1 MHFYGTIWR
10 PPYEADSLLIQAT
23 AGCTHHACKF
33 CTLYEDLPFRFRMS
47 PLSEIEEDLR
57 EAQLLYTDP
66 MMQLS
71 ARLQSLPRPPF
82 PRRAFL
88 TGANPFVLHPE
99 KLGAIADMIHRYFP
113 GIETIGCFARV
124 TDIAPKSGE
133 ELRALREVCNERNL
147 FLFCDGARLGCAM
160 DAGDTSFEDYGAYC
174 DAFTIGGTKNGLL
187 FGEALVIVRPGL
199 QRGFRH
205 NMKQQGAMLAKGR
218 LLGVQFNAVLEGGLY
233 QELAAQANRMGRRLT
248 AGLKALG
255 VPLAVES
262 PSNQVFA
269 VLPDNVVSTLPAD
282 FTFES
287 QGSAGDGR
295 TCIRLVTSWQSSEAD
310 VDVLLARLGELL
322 K

>member
-1 MHFYGTIWR
+1 MHFDGTIWR
-10 PPYEADSLLIQAT
+10 PPYEAYSLLIQAT

-133 ELRALREVCNERNL
+133 ELRALREL
-147 FLFCDGARLGCAM
+147 GYDGL
-160 DAGDTSFEDYGAYC
+160 
-174 DAFTIGGTKNGLL
+174 TIGVETGD
-187 FGEALVIVRPGL
+187 GEALAFMNKGYGPEDIVQQARRLDEAGMTYNFFYLTGISGAGRGEEGARRSAEVFNRTHPRMIGASML
-199 QRGFRH
+199 TIFPESELYREIQRG
-205 NMKQQGAMLAKGR
+205 NWAEESELEKLAELK
-218 LLGVQFNAVLEGGLY
+218 VLIE
-233 QELAAQANRMGRRLT
+233 RLT
-248 AGLKALG
+248 I
-255 VPLAVES
+255 P
-262 PSNQVFA
+262 
-269 VLPDNVVSTLPAD
+269 
-282 FTFES
+282 
-287 QGSAGDGR
+287 
-295 TCIRLVTSWQSSEAD
+295 TCIATEGASNLIQVRGELPGDRERLAGY
-310 VDVLLARLGELL
+310 LGELL
-322 K
+322 ATADEGSLRAYRTSLRHL